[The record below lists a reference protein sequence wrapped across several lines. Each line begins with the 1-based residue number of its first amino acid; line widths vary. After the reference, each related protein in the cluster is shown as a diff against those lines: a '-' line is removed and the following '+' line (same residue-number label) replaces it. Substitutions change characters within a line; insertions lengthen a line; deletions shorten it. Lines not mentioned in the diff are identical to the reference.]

1 MEKNFLDLYR
11 DDIKKTTKRY
21 SSKVSAVFENIPG
34 SLSSHEKKIVLYE
47 IDDSNAATFSKYDEP
62 LFWLDDSMICNLC
75 YKCNDPN
82 VGFALSKNESSVK
95 CYMGDTARQILRFSL

>member
-62 LFWLDDSMICNLC
+62 LFWLDDSMICN
-75 YKCNDPN
+75 
-82 VGFALSKNESSVK
+82 KNESSVK